1 MTGQAYL
8 IRLAG
13 YGVRRPKN
21 PVRGREVA
29 GQVEA
34 TGKDV
39 TRFQPGDEVMGTGEG
54 SFAEYARARED
65 KLAPKPTTS
74 PSSRRRPSRFPH
86 LPPCRLF
93 AIKDRYSPG
102 RRF

>member
-1 MTGQAYL
+1 M
-8 IRLAG
+8 
-13 YGVRRPKN
+13 
-21 PVRGREVA
+21 A

-65 KLAPKPTTS
+65 KLAPKPAE
-74 PSSRRRPSRFPH
+74 PH
-86 LPPCRLF
+86 LR
-93 AIKDRYSPG
+93 AGGG
-102 RRF
+102 RPDFRIHCLAGCSR